1 VGILPFINDKN
12 FYERSKM
19 KVLFSSLFAV
29 LVFITSPVFAGE
41 KKMKETASNLSI
53 SHIWGKPNYGPNGA
67 AYFTLKNNGKT
78 ARHLIGAS
86 SPLSDRV
93 ELHTHLK
100 EDGVMK
106 MRKMKDGI
114 IVKPGETLH
123 FKPAGNHIMLMSMK
137 EKLKPGATY
146 DLQLKFKDGSTEKL
160 KVAIKDKDHAKEH
173 RGSNAD
179 DKRGSSADEKRG
191 SASDEKRGSGKD
203 EKRGSGTDEKK
214 MKKTESRGSD
224 AKEKRGSE

>member
-1 VGILPFINDKN
+1 
-12 FYERSKM
+12 M

-29 LVFITSPVFAGE
+29 LVFITSPVFAGDE
-41 KKMKETASNLSI
+41 KMKETASNLSI
-53 SHIWGKPNYGPNGA
+53 SHVWGKPNYGPNGA

-160 KVAIKDKDHAKEH
+160 KVAIKDKDHEKEH
-173 RGSNAD
+173 RGSHAD
-179 DKRGSSADEKRG
+179 D
-191 SASDEKRGSGKD
+191 
-203 EKRGSGTDEKK
+203 KRGSGTDEKK
-214 MKKTESRGSD
+214 MKKTDTRGSD
-224 AKEKRGSE
+224 AEEKRGSE

>member
-1 VGILPFINDKN
+1 
-12 FYERSKM
+12 M

-29 LVFITSPVFAGE
+29 LVFITSPVFAGDE
-41 KKMKETASNLSI
+41 KMKDTASNLSI
-53 SHIWGKPNYGPNGA
+53 SHVWGKPNYGPNGA

-146 DLQLKFKDGSTEKL
+146 DLQLKFKDGSTEKV
-160 KVAIKDKDHAKEH
+160 KVAIKDKDHEKEH
-173 RGSNAD
+173 RGSHAD
-179 DKRGSSADEKRG
+179 DKRGSNA
-191 SASDEKRGSGKD
+191 D

-214 MKKTESRGSD
+214 MKKTDTRDSD
-224 AKEKRGSE
+224 AEEKRGSE

>member
-1 VGILPFINDKN
+1 
-12 FYERSKM
+12 M

-29 LVFITSPVFAGE
+29 LICLSSPVFAGDE
-41 KKMKETASNLSI
+41 KMKETASNLSI

-160 KVAIKDKDHAKEH
+160 KVAIKDKDHEKEH
-173 RGSNAD
+173 RGSHAD
-179 DKRGSSADEKRG
+179 DKRGSHA
-191 SASDEKRGSGKD
+191 D

-214 MKKTESRGSD
+214 MKKTDTRGSD
-224 AKEKRGSE
+224 AEEKRGSE